1 MVSNYRSN
9 SKRAA
14 LLNAVCLSLLASPAI
29 GFTTF
34 SSSPST
40 TALQLHTTM
49 KRVRTT
55 SQTTI
60 FARSSVN
67 GMAQAEL
74 SSPSETNRLSLEEE
88 KELLRQAVEMRRITK
103 IESDMTMRSA
113 GLNKPLLLERSR
125 AAGYGEDLDAYESAI
140 LDGQQARDLL
150 VTRNI
155 GLVHYSIK
163 QIVGQRRH
171 LNSLSREDL
180 VQEGS
185 IGLARAVDRWN
196 PEIGGRFSTYAVYW
210 IRASVLRC
218 IAERDDMLRVPV
230 HVTQSVKN
238 IEKAARRIGIDLTN
252 DSWREANSAKQLAEE
267 AGLSVKNFEDA
278 MNVRMRRLGGGY
290 TSFECYMQKG
300 KQMASDVFTLREEE
314 EQEMSNIQVDQ
325 LKSTLSK
332 YLRPKEMEA
341 ISWRYGLVKSTSNE
355 SPKQKANRYL
365 AEMEEE
371 LFCQTPAAREKMVT
385 KGKWG
390 EAMSFSEVG
399 KHMKVSAEYG
409 RRLCHAALKKL
420 QQAAEEGKL
429 EPALLM

>member
-14 LLNAVCLSLLASPAI
+14 LLNVVCLTLFASPAI

-34 SSSPST
+34 SASPST
-40 TALQLHTTM
+40 NPIQLHTTM
-49 KRVRTT
+49 KRARTP
-55 SQTTI
+55 SQTSL
-60 FARSSVN
+60 FARSPAMQQSEV
-67 GMAQAEL
+67 
-74 SSPSETNRLSLEEE
+74 SSALDTNRLSTDEE

-103 IESDMTMRSA
+103 IESEMMMRSTSFS
-113 GLNKPLLLERSR
+113 KPLLLDRSQ
-125 AAGYGEDLDAYESAI
+125 AAGYGEDLDAYENAI
-140 LDGQQARDLL
+140 IDGQRARELL
-150 VTRNI
+150 VTRNM
-155 GLVHYSIK
+155 GLVHYCIK
-163 QIVGQRRH
+163 QIVGQRKH

-196 PEIGGRFSTYAVYW
+196 PAIGGRFSTYAVYW
-210 IRASVLRC
+210 IRAAVFRC

-238 IEKAARRIGIDLTN
+238 IEKAALRIGIDLTN
-252 DSWREANSAKQLAEE
+252 DSWREANAAKQLAEE
-267 AGLSVKNFEDA
+267 AGLSAKNFEEA

-290 TSFECYMQKG
+290 TSFECWMQKG
-300 KQMASDVFTLREEE
+300 KDMASDVSTLDAAKEEG
-314 EQEMSNIQVDQ
+314 MSKTEVDQ
-325 LKSTLSK
+325 LKSTLSQ

-341 ISWRYGLVKSTSNE
+341 LSWRYGLVKETSDE

-371 LFCQTPAAREKMVT
+371 LFGQTPVSQTKMVT

-390 EAMSFSEVG
+390 EAMSFNEVG
-399 KHMKVSAEYG
+399 KQMQVSAEYG

-420 QQAAEEGKL
+420 QQAAEDGKL